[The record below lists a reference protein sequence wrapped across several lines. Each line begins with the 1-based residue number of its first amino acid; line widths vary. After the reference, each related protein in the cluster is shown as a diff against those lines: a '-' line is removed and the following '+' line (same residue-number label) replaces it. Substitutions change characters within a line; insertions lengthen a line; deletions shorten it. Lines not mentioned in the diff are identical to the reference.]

1 MSAGAGKAPT
11 VFHWQDV
18 MRGVE
23 PPPAAFLA
31 RQPFHPWL
39 AVGVTSIGAFIGQL
53 DASIVQLA
61 LPALKQAFGVSVN
74 EVRWVAIA
82 YLLAFASCL
91 PVFGRI
97 CEMFGRKL
105 LYLIGF
111 AVFTTASLLCGLTD
125 HFGWLVA
132 FRVLQGIGGGLLG
145 ANSIAILVKCL
156 AADKR
161 ARAIGLFTAAQA
173 IGVST
178 GPVAGGILLDALG
191 WQWVFWATVPFG
203 FAAAVLGWL
212 VLPRTTDLAGD
223 RTFDG
228 YGALLLIPSLV
239 LAILILNQVSV
250 WPLASP
256 AMLVCAAG
264 AVVFFALFVRRERTA
279 ASPLVDLSLFGRR
292 AFAAGIV
299 GVMLGYALL
308 YGMFFLMSFA
318 LLHGLHNTARVAG
331 LKLAVIPVAIG
342 LAAPLGIALSERVG
356 SRAVGAVGMALCM
369 AAIAALSTIAL
380 APAGSL
386 VTGLSAF
393 ALFGVGLGLFVA
405 PNSNATIEAA
415 PASHGGTAGA
425 MVNLIRVFGSCI
437 GVSTASSM
445 MSWRME
451 RLVGPD
457 RLDAW
462 LGPPLLDAVESSLV
476 MLAVFALIAAVASMV
491 RPRPAS

>member
-1 MSAGAGKAPT
+1 
-11 VFHWQDV
+11 
-18 MRGVE
+18 
-23 PPPAAFLA
+23 
-31 RQPFHPWL
+31 
-39 AVGVTSIGAFIGQL
+39 
-53 DASIVQLA
+53 
-61 LPALKQAFGVSVN
+61 
-74 EVRWVAIA
+74 
-82 YLLAFASCL
+82 
-91 PVFGRI
+91 
-97 CEMFGRKL
+97 
-105 LYLIGF
+105 
-111 AVFTTASLLCGLTD
+111 
-125 HFGWLVA
+125 
-132 FRVLQGIGGGLLG
+132 
-145 ANSIAILVKCL
+145 
-156 AADKR
+156 
-161 ARAIGLFTAAQA
+161 
-173 IGVST
+173 
-178 GPVAGGILLDALG
+178 
-191 WQWVFWATVPFG
+191 
-203 FAAAVLGWL
+203 
-212 VLPRTTDLAGD
+212 
-223 RTFDG
+223 
-228 YGALLLIPSLV
+228 V

-256 AMLVCAAG
+256 AMLLCAAG

-308 YGMFFLMSFA
+308 YGRFFLMSFA
-318 LLHGLHNTARVAG
+318 LLHGLHNSARVAG

-369 AAIAALSTIAL
+369 AAIAALSAIAL

-415 PASHGGTAGA
+415 PASHASTAGA

-451 RLVGPD
+451 KLVGPD